1 LLVTVLFAGCG
12 SSEERRQEETFTT
25 TFVPDAVVPDR
36 DTMFMIENPE
46 LGQDRL
52 LAIDIAASN
61 ISRGRVVKASFD
73 IEFFGSVIRYED
85 FTGGD
90 FLGIGEEATYQ
101 VTTYSDTP
109 NRISVLITRQVLDS
123 GVTGNGILITLRFR
137 LVGIGSS
144 PIHFANA
151 KVIQSNGES
160 ISFIAWFGGTVINA

>member
-1 LLVTVLFAGCG
+1 MLDCELKYGKRMMPVSLRMLYLLTLLVTVLFAGCG
-12 SSEERRQEETFTT
+12 SEERMRQEETSITT

-36 DTMFMIENPE
+36 NTIFMIENPE
-46 LGQDRL
+46 LGQERL

-137 LVGIGSS
+137 LVG
-144 PIHFANA
+144 
-151 KVIQSNGES
+151 
-160 ISFIAWFGGTVINA
+160 